1 MSRQQ
6 KLFIDTVGQH
16 ADATNVPSVQV
27 SRPVRVAEFFAGIGL
42 VRLATQQVGGK
53 VVWANDIEPIK
64 QRIYEENFGCSDFHL
79 GDICD
84 VAGSDIPQVDVA
96 TASFPCTDLSLA
108 GARRGLAGAAS
119 GLFWEFTRILDEMG
133 TAKPSMVLLENV
145 PGLATSHGGDDLVAA
160 VRRLGELGY
169 WCDVIQVDAR
179 WFVPQSRPRLFIVGL
194 REQMSEILVR
204 PDALHPRHL
213 VDFMQANQDL
223 RVQALPFRQPAM
235 PQLSIN
241 TIVQKFR
248 SNSPVWWDA
257 ERARSFEASLSALQL
272 QRVERLKERK
282 ALTWRTAYR
291 RTRDGVPQWEI
302 RADELAGCLRTARG
316 GSSKQAVV
324 QVGRG
329 SMKVRW
335 MTPREYARLQGVPDT
350 FSFESVSPNQA
361 LFGFGDAVCVPAFA
375 WVIGRVI
382 EMISSSLAQA
392 S

>member
-6 KLFIDTVGQH
+6 KLFIDIVGENTG
-16 ADATNVPSVQV
+16 ATNLSTVRV
-27 SRPVRVAEFFAGIGL
+27 SKPVRVAEFFAGIGL
-42 VRLATQQVGGK
+42 VRLAAQNVGGK
-53 VVWANDIEPIK
+53 VVWANDIEPLK

-79 GDICD
+79 GDICK
-84 VAGSDIPQVDVA
+84 VVGSDIPQVEVA

-108 GARRGLAGAAS
+108 GARRGLAGSAS
-119 GLFWEFTRILDEMG
+119 GLFWEFTRILEEMG
-133 TAKPSMVLLENV
+133 TAKPPVVLLENV

-160 VRRLGELGY
+160 IRRLGELGY
-169 WCDVIQVDAR
+169 WCDVIQADAR

-194 REQMSEILVR
+194 REQISEIPVR
-204 PDALHPRHL
+204 PDTVHPRHL
-213 VDFMQANQDL
+213 VDFMQSNPSL
-223 RVQALPFRQPAM
+223 RVQALPFGQPAM
-235 PQLSIN
+235 PQLSID
-241 TIVQKFR
+241 TIVEKFR
-248 SNSPVWWDA
+248 AKSSVWWDA
-257 ERARSFEASLSALQL
+257 ERAGLFESSLSALQL
-272 QRVERLKERK
+272 QRVERLKERR

-329 SMKVRW
+329 TMKVRW
-335 MTPREYARLQGVPDT
+335 MTPREYGRLQGVPDT

-361 LFGFGDAVCVPAFA
+361 LFGFGDAVCVPTVA
-375 WVIGRVI
+375 WVFGHVI
-382 EMISSSLAQA
+382 EMISSTLAKA